1 METPAA
7 LLLVAAVCAL
17 PILTYL
23 LGYTARRPDSR
34 VTRIQEWIQENWP
47 DKKEAFKQ
55 GHRLGYQQ
63 GVLQARAL
71 EEEEQDEQPS

>member
-7 LLLVAAVCAL
+7 LLVVAAVCAL
-17 PILTYL
+17 PVLTFL
-23 LGYTARRPDSR
+23 LGYDINRSRRI
-34 VTRIQEWIQENWP
+34 TRISEWIQENWP
-47 DKKEAFKQ
+47 DRKEAFKQ